1 MAAEGV
7 ASQQQGV
14 RRQDEAADA
23 DAEMARTRTIG
34 EPERLDRVANQND
47 DEHQPEV
54 QKIPVHVPEDER
66 EESLPQVAVARF
78 SNRAGQRI
86 GPERFVIGAA
96 IVITGEAES
105 ARRPQNQQ
113 RCRKRERARPPPG
126 FRAEPRVRAVAKQ
139 QRRIERRQVR
149 AIFEMVA
156 LKGSPCRVDD
166 ERGECEKNEERLKP
180 PRVATSCFSKLSLGQ
195 GPHGLRHRESSE
207 YGPVSVKPY
216 RRWNGIASAAGLLL
230 ATCLRMSEEEATT
243 RELSNEEKRA
253 NVIRLAFA
261 GSREKFDRFVEVV
274 RQAIPPGTGVV
285 LRGSAV
291 TGERWKDGAPFD
303 SDGPGTSD
311 LDLTLVG
318 GDEVI
323 GLYKITGFWVPG
335 IHSRPLSDEDP
346 DIAPDLVPLRQR
358 LMAMVNRPVNI
369 QASRDVVIYFRG
381 ELIGQPYLVLID
393 KPQAD

>member
-1 MAAEGV
+1 
-7 ASQQQGV
+7 
-14 RRQDEAADA
+14 
-23 DAEMARTRTIG
+23 
-34 EPERLDRVANQND
+34 
-47 DEHQPEV
+47 
-54 QKIPVHVPEDER
+54 
-66 EESLPQVAVARF
+66 
-78 SNRAGQRI
+78 
-86 GPERFVIGAA
+86 
-96 IVITGEAES
+96 
-105 ARRPQNQQ
+105 
-113 RCRKRERARPPPG
+113 
-126 FRAEPRVRAVAKQ
+126 
-139 QRRIERRQVR
+139 
-149 AIFEMVA
+149 
-156 LKGSPCRVDD
+156 
-166 ERGECEKNEERLKP
+166 
-180 PRVATSCFSKLSLGQ
+180 
-195 GPHGLRHRESSE
+195 
-207 YGPVSVKPY
+207 
-216 RRWNGIASAAGLLL
+216 
-230 ATCLRMSEEEATT
+230 MSEEQTTT

-253 NVIRLAFA
+253 NVIRLAFG
-261 GSREKFDRFVEVV
+261 GSREKFERFVEVV
-274 RQAIPPGTGVV
+274 QQAIPPGTGVV